1 MPDGDMRR
9 PPLLWEQRLARR
21 VTALGPGVS
30 SSAATNVV
38 DDFATSTGYDEPD
51 DTITT
56 LGTPS
61 TPTVTGSLRM
71 VVVAWDGLDTDGDAY
86 NGENQW
92 VDVHLG
98 GSATFT
104 PGTATVRGQLYEA
117 GRLTI
122 GDLDA
127 DTTYWAKFVGKDSEG
142 NTSTASTA
150 GSATTGLIVTSDIG
164 TGQITAGLVSFNATA
179 IGGIEQFVGT
189 ATPSTSGA
197 EGSTW
202 INTSNGAYYTLTG
215 GSWVKRE
222 WDTDAIAVGAIST
235 LQIATGAITAE
246 SGIIANAAIGSAQL
260 GTAIIT
266 DANIASLSAD
276 KITAGS
282 LSGDRISGGTISGS
296 TFVTRGSGYRA
307 RLKDGGATGVDHLE
321 FLNGNTVLAKLGATP
336 TNFQVSVPTD
346 FIIYNN
352 SGGFGDLSVRDIGCN
367 DIEAASS
374 KGGSLTVGTATEY
387 GFRVASDGDVF
398 SYGVDQNTTANAA
411 NVRVGASAQLL
422 KSTSTVRV
430 KDDLQPLYGD
440 LTDVPAEKISAET
453 ASVNWHD
460 VLDICPTEFRSL
472 SEVDN
477 DERLLGFIAEDVA
490 AKFPWAAE
498 WDADGIPATVNDRPI
513 LAALLAVVKDQ
524 ADTIADL
531 TARIEALEG

>member
-38 DDFATSTGYDEPD
+38 DDFATSTGYDEPA

-127 DTTYWAKFVGKDSEG
+127 DTTYYAKFVGKDSEG

-164 TGQITAGLVSFNATA
+164 TGQITAGLVSFDATA
-179 IGGIEQFVGT
+179 IGGIQQFVGT
-189 ATPSTSGA
+189 TTPTTSAA

-202 INTSNGAYYTLTG
+202 INTSNGAYYTLTS

-222 WDTDAIAVGAIST
+222 WDTDAIAAGAINT

-266 DANIASLSAD
+266 DANIASLNAS
-276 KITAGS
+276 KLTAGTITG
-282 LSGDRISGGTISGS
+282 LKFQTAASGQRIVMADTSAEYGAHSIEFYGASGRVGAFAYSSGLYPTGLLFVGNLGLLNDLAVSGEVDASTLKGGTIG
-296 TFVTRGSGYRA
+296 
-307 RLKDGGATGVDHLE
+307 GVD
-321 FLNGNTVLAKLGATP
+321 A
-336 TNFQVSVPTD
+336 
-346 FIIYNN
+346 
-352 SGGFGDLSVRDIGCN
+352 
-367 DIEAASS
+367 
-374 KGGSLTVGTATEY
+374 
-387 GFRVASDGDVF
+387 FRVASTGGVF
-398 SYGVDQNTTANAA
+398 SEGIDQNTTANAA
-411 NVRVGASAQLL
+411 NIRVGASAQLL
-422 KSTSTVRV
+422 KSTSTVRM
-430 KDDLQPLYGD
+430 KDDLQPLTSD
-440 LTDVPAEKISAET
+440 LADVPAEKISAET

-472 SEVDN
+472 SEADN

-513 LAALLAVVKDQ
+513 LAALLAVVKD
-524 ADTIADL
+524 L
-531 TARIEALEG
+531 TARIEALEA

>member
-30 SSAATNVV
+30 SSAASNVV
-38 DDFATSTGYDEPD
+38 EDFATSTGYDEPD

-92 VDVHLG
+92 VDVYLG
-98 GSATFT
+98 GSAGFT
-104 PGTATVRGQLYEA
+104 PGTATLRGQLYEA

-122 GDLDA
+122 GDLAA
-127 DTTYWAKFVGKDSEG
+127 DTTYYAKLVGRDSEG
-142 NTSTASTA
+142 NTSTASAA
-150 GSATTGLIVTSDIG
+150 GSATTSLILTSDIG
-164 TGQITAGLVSFNATA
+164 SGQITAGLVSFDASA

-189 ATPSTSGA
+189 STPPTSGA

-202 INTSNGAYYTLTG
+202 INTSDGAYYTLTG
-215 GSWVKRE
+215 GSWVKRQ

-246 SGIIANAAIGSAQL
+246 SAIIANAAIGSAQL

-266 DANIASLSAD
+266 DANIASLNAS
-276 KITAGS
+276 KITAG
-282 LSGDRISGGTISGS
+282 TISGL
-296 TFVTRGSGYRA
+296 TVVTRGDGYRA
-307 RLKDGGATGVDHLE
+307 RLKDGGSGGVDHLE
-321 FLNGNTVLAKLGATP
+321 FLNGSTVLATVGATP

-346 FIIYNN
+346 MAIYNN
-352 SGGFGDLSVRDIGCN
+352 GGGLGN
-367 DIEAASS
+367 
-374 KGGSLTVGTATEY
+374 LTVGDVGANDVDSSSLKGGLTPGSEY
-387 GFRVASDGDVF
+387 GLRVASDGDVF
-398 SYGVDQNTTANAA
+398 SYGIDENTTANAA

-440 LTDVPAEKISAET
+440 LADVPAEKISAET

-460 VLDICPTEFRSL
+460 ILDVCPTEFRSL
-472 SEVDN
+472 SAAD
-477 DERLLGFIAEDVA
+477 DEQRILGFIAEDVA
-490 AKFPWAAE
+490 AKFPFAAE
-498 WDADGIPATVNDRPI
+498 WDDEGLPSAVNDRPI